1 LGERTRI
8 ESEMEIKAYLQN
20 LRYAL
25 DHGAKIN
32 FQLYRRVD
40 DQREERYTNQY
51 TIQSLFPDEDPVK
64 ALHTELLKITVE
76 DYIETVKDLR
86 FANRSEMRVFGR
98 TYLGEADVY
107 IKIRVELL
115 DVYGND
121 KIFVMSFHF
130 AERAFSKEIFPY
142 RKDKGVSS
150 CK

>member
-1 LGERTRI
+1 
-8 ESEMEIKAYLQN
+8 M
-20 LRYAL
+20 
-25 DHGAKIN
+25 
-32 FQLYRRVD
+32 
-40 DQREERYTNQY
+40 
-51 TIQSLFPDEDPVK
+51 K

-130 AERAFSKEIFPY
+130 AERAFSKEMFPY
-142 RKDKGVSS
+142 RKDKEVSS

>member
-1 LGERTRI
+1 
-8 ESEMEIKAYLQN
+8 
-20 LRYAL
+20 
-25 DHGAKIN
+25 
-32 FQLYRRVD
+32 
-40 DQREERYTNQY
+40 
-51 TIQSLFPDEDPVK
+51 VK

-121 KIFVMSFHF
+121 KYLLCHF
-130 AERAFSKEIFPY
+130 ISQREHFQRRYFRIEKIRGCHHANEY
-142 RKDKGVSS
+142 H
-150 CK
+150 